1 MKQQAITILVALA
14 LTGLAGGAR
23 AEPVEPGGSGLPA
36 AAGPDRTASIA
47 AQADAIN
54 AAVAA
59 NINRTLANINASMAG
74 TMATPV
80 TASSVIIP
88 GITLPPVTIPS
99 IVVPPGSGP
108 SYSTSTS
115 CVNGQCT
122 TITQQNGM
130 TTVTTPQGQ
139 AYSLNGAGT

>member
-1 MKQQAITILVALA
+1 MKQQAITILIALA

-23 AEPVEPGGSGLPA
+23 AEPVEPGGSSLPA
-36 AAGPDRTASIA
+36 EAGPDLAASIA
-47 AQADAIN
+47 AQANAIN
-54 AAVAA
+54 AALAD
-59 NINRTLANINASMAG
+59 NINNTLANINASMAG
-74 TMATPV
+74 TRATPV
-80 TASSVIIP
+80 TAGSIVMP

-108 SYSTSTS
+108 SFSTSTS

-122 TITQQNGM
+122 TITQQNGT

-139 AYSLNGAGT
+139 TYSLNDSRR